1 MFRSRFL
8 WKLYAGYALL
18 ILLTTGI
25 VGGLVGLQ
33 IARRTLAETDRR
45 LESEAVL
52 LRHIA
57 TGRLGTDREHELQT
71 LVRTLGTEIGTRLSI
86 IRADGVV
93 VADSDQ
99 RPELMDNHGERP
111 EVLLADERGLGTA
124 SRYSKTLDKRMR
136 YLALPLEGMGDR
148 TIGWVRTSLP
158 LTSIDRQLDQLT
170 GVVLLGAAVAT
181 VAALGLGFLLAR
193 RFTLPVLSMATAAES
208 IAAGNYEKQVEVSS
222 HDELGTLAQAFNVM
236 SRHLRTST
244 KTLNADRRKL
254 SAILSSMVEGVVAAD
269 RDERVVH
276 MNQAS
281 GRMLGVEPERA
292 LSQPIWET
300 IRVREVT
307 EVISEALRRERVAH
321 RVVRLSGS
329 PDRIL
334 DLHASPLQSAGGGL
348 AGAVLVLDDITQLRR
363 LENVRRDFLGNVS
376 HELKT
381 PVTAIRALVET
392 VLDDP
397 EMKPDTRSNFL
408 VKVRNQAE
416 RLSSLVSDL
425 LSLSRLESE
434 SDALD
439 VEPIDLREPIDA
451 SIQSLQTASC
461 AKGISIEI
469 EQPSQP
475 VIVNGDPEALQQ
487 AVTNLVDNA
496 IKYSQGKTVFVRL
509 LGNASEALLEVEDD
523 GVGIDPRHQERV
535 FERFYRVDKAR
546 SRELGG
552 TGLGLAIV
560 KHIALAHDGRVSLNS
575 IPGRGSA
582 FQIRLPLAHELTVEH
597 QASSPESAAALV
609 SD

>member
-18 ILLTTGI
+18 IILTTGI

-33 IARRTLAETDRR
+33 IARRTLSETDRR

-57 TGRLGTDREHELQT
+57 SGRLGTDRESELQGMV
-71 LVRTLGTEIGTRLSI
+71 LTLGTEIGTRLTI

-93 VADSDQ
+93 VADSAQ
-99 RPELMDNHGERP
+99 LPELMDNHGSRP
-111 EVLLADERGLGTA
+111 EVLAADEAGIGTA
-124 SRYSKTLDKRMR
+124 SRYSRTLDKRMR
-136 YLALPLEGMGDR
+136 YLALPLEGLGDR

-158 LTSIDRQLDQLT
+158 LTLIDNRLT
-170 GVVLLGAAVAT
+170 ELRGVVLLGAAVAT

-193 RFTLPVLSMATAAES
+193 RFTRPVLSMATAAES
-208 IAAGNYEKQVEVSS
+208 IAAGDYEKQVQVSS
-222 HDELGTLAQAFNVM
+222 KDELGTLAKAFNVM

-244 KTLNADRRKL
+244 MTLNADRRKL
-254 SAILSSMVEGVVAAD
+254 AAILSSMVEGVVAAD

-276 MNQAS
+276 MNEAS
-281 GRMLGVEPERA
+281 GRMLGVDPERA

-307 EVISEALRRERVAH
+307 EVISEALRREKVVH

-334 DLHASPLQSAGGGL
+334 DLHASPLQSGGGVL

-397 EMKPDTRSNFL
+397 EMVAETRHSFL
-408 VKVRNQAE
+408 GKVRNQAE

-434 SDALD
+434 AEALD
-439 VEPIDLREPIDA
+439 VEPIDLREPIEA
-451 SIQSLQTASC
+451 SIASLQTASA
-461 AKGISIEI
+461 AKGICITAELPGES
-469 EQPSQP
+469 

-496 IKYSQGKTVFVRL
+496 IKYSQGRAVQVRL
-509 LGNASEALLEVEDD
+509 LSDGGEALLEVEDD
-523 GVGIDPRHQERV
+523 GVGIDPRQQERV

-560 KHIALAHDGRVSLNS
+560 KHITLAHDGRVSLNS
-575 IPGRGSA
+575 TPGRGSA
-582 FQIRLPLAHELTVEH
+582 FQIRLPLVRELTVAPRVSEPERVTTL
-597 QASSPESAAALV
+597 AS
-609 SD
+609 

>member
-18 ILLTTGI
+18 IVLTTGI
-25 VGGLVGLQ
+25 VGGLVGIQ

-45 LESEAVL
+45 LESEAIL
-52 LRHIA
+52 LRHLA
-57 TGRLGTDREHELQT
+57 AGRLGTESEGELQD
-71 LVRTLGTEIGTRLSI
+71 LVLTLGTEIGTRLTV

-111 EVLLADERGLGTA
+111 EVLEADERGLGAA
-124 SRYSKTLDKRMR
+124 SRYSKTLDQRMR
-136 YLALPLEGMGDR
+136 YLALPLEGLGDR

-158 LTSIDRQLDQLT
+158 LTSIDKRLAQLRNA
-170 GVVLLGAAVAT
+170 VIVGAAGAM
-181 VAALGLGFLLAR
+181 VAALGIGFLLAR
-193 RFTLPVLSMATAAES
+193 RITRPVLSMATVADS
-208 IAAGNYEKQVEVSS
+208 IAAGDYEKLVEVSS
-222 HDELGTLAQAFNVM
+222 QDELGTLARAFNVM

-244 KTLNADRRKL
+244 MTMNADRRRL
-254 SAILSSMVEGVVAAD
+254 TAILSSMVEGVVAAD

-276 MNQAS
+276 MNEAS
-281 GRMLGVEPERA
+281 GRMLGVDPARA

-307 EVISEALRRERVAH
+307 EVISEALRRQKVVH
-321 RVVRLSGS
+321 RVVRLPGT

-334 DLHASPLQSAGGGL
+334 DLHASPLQRGGGGL

-397 EMKPDTRSNFL
+397 EMAPETRCSF
-408 VKVRNQAE
+408 
-416 RLSSLVSDL
+416 
-425 LSLSRLESE
+425 LSLSRLES
-434 SDALD
+434 DAETLD
-439 VEPIDLREPIDA
+439 VEPIDLREPVEV
-451 SIQSLQTASC
+451 SIQSLLTAG
-461 AKGISIEI
+461 ADKGIEI
-469 EQPSQP
+469 AVELPGRP

-496 IKYSQGKTVFVRL
+496 IKYSQGKTVQVRVL
-509 LGNASEALLEVEDD
+509 ANEHEVLLEVEDD

-560 KHIALAHDGRVSLNS
+560 KHITLAHDGRVFLNS
-575 IPGRGSA
+575 TPGKGSA
-582 FQIRLPLAHELTVEH
+582 FQIRLPLVRDLTAASGAPELERTTPI
-597 QASSPESAAALV
+597 A
-609 SD
+609 